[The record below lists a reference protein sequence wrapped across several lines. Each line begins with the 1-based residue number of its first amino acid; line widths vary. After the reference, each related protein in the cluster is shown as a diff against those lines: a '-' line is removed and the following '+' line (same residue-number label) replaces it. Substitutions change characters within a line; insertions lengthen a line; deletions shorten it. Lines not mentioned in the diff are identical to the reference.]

1 MRQRNPMKVWP
12 VQAAALTAVIFAS
25 FAEANNLSAL
35 NTLANQLKKARSLP
49 AGSTTHFPC
58 PQHMDQFVGML
69 STNISS
75 ALGKPDYIDDDAE
88 GDAPRVQRSWSYF
101 LSSPKLPEVATDNE
115 VTVSAGGGFPV
126 VTFHVGR
133 SNHIEHAEC
142 SYAR

>member
-1 MRQRNPMKVWP
+1 MRRRNPMKVWP

-25 FAEANNLSAL
+25 FADANNLSAL

-49 AGSTTHFPC
+49 AGSTTHFQC

-75 ALGKPDYIDDDAE
+75 ALGKPDYIDDRAE

-101 LSSPKLPEVATDNE
+101 LSSPKLSEVATDNE

-133 SNHIEHAEC
+133 SNRIEHAEC